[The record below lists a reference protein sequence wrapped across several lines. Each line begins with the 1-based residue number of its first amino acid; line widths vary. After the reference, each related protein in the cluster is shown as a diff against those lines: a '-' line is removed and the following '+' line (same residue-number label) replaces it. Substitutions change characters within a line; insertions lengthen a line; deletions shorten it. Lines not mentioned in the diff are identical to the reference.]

1 MASFDIF
8 CEPHMGCV
16 KTAVAEANAI
26 ALKRHDWQDTGA
38 RYSLKAKSIVLTGRS
53 HQQLDQMLKELCFA
67 LRRQRVSLAFIG
79 VKRPTV
85 NKSVYSAR
93 LTIECGITRD
103 WSDYLI
109 ETMNQMG
116 VSAKYSYQN
125 GEIHVVTDHID
136 DAQQL
141 IAHMRARSFDIP
153 IHYRNLEKH

>member
-1 MASFDIF
+1 MASFDVF

-26 ALKRHDWQDTGA
+26 ALKRHDWQDTDA
-38 RYSLKAKSIVLTGRS
+38 RYTLKGNSIILTGRS

-85 NKSVYSAR
+85 SKGMYTAR
-93 LTIECGITRD
+93 LTIERGITRE

-109 ETMNQMG
+109 SAMDQIG

-125 GEIHVVTDHID
+125 GEIHVITGHID
-136 DAQQL
+136 DAQQM
-141 IAHMRARSFDIP
+141 IAHMRARTFDIP